1 MNTIPLLETYEGEVL
16 VRGVQTPKRSTRA
29 GWTTWASKLLFSAVL
44 VALTMLA
51 VLDKFSPFSSIAVLV
66 LTPVFVFGI
75 PRRRV
80 DSVVWY
86 EHDLSSGTTWEVRE

>member
-1 MNTIPLLETYEGEVL
+1 MNTIPLIETDEGEVL
-16 VRGVQTPKRSTRA
+16 VRGVQTPKRTTRA
-29 GWTTWASKLLFSAVL
+29 GWTTWAGKLLFFAVL

-51 VLDKFSPFSSIAVLV
+51 VLDKFNPFSSIAVLV

-75 PRRRV
+75 PRRHV

-86 EHDLSSGTTWEVRE
+86 EHDFTSGQTWEVRE